1 MKHIFCLLWTFQI
14 QYFCFQLIVAV
25 EKEEIPRLEGLL
37 ERGNQNGVKDLRML
51 GPKEIKEIEP
61 NCEVNRLMQ
70 IHHLLLLSFEGCKLY
85 YHVVAENSNEMF
97 H

>member
-1 MKHIFCLLWTFQI
+1 MKKISSFDHQI
-14 QYFCFQLIVAV
+14 QHFCFQLIVAV

-61 NCEVNRLMQ
+61 NCEVNNAD
-70 IHHLLLLSFEGCKLY
+70 SSPTSVEF
-85 YHVVAENSNEMF
+85 
-97 H
+97 

>member
-1 MKHIFCLLWTFQI
+1 MKKISSIDHQI
-14 QYFCFQLIVAV
+14 QHFCFQLIVAV

-61 NCEVNRLMQ
+61 NCEVNNAD
-70 IHHLLLLSFEGCKLY
+70 SSPTSVEF
-85 YHVVAENSNEMF
+85 
-97 H
+97 

>member
-1 MKHIFCLLWTFQI
+1 MKKISSFDKLKSNSTLI
-14 QYFCFQLIVAV
+14 FCFQLIVAV

-61 NCEVNRLMQ
+61 NCEVNNAD
-70 IHHLLLLSFEGCKLY
+70 SSPTSVEF
-85 YHVVAENSNEMF
+85 
-97 H
+97 

>member
-1 MKHIFCLLWTFQI
+1 MINLNQI
-14 QYFCFQLIVAV
+14 QHFCFQLIVAV

-70 IHHLLLLSFEGCKLY
+70 IHHLLLLSFEGCKLLQY
-85 YHVVAENSNEMF
+85 YHGVAENSK
-97 H
+97 

>member
-1 MKHIFCLLWTFQI
+1 MIFIIMKHIFCLLWTFQI

-61 NCEVNRLMQ
+61 NCEVNNADSSPTSVEFWGM
-70 IHHLLLLSFEGCKLY
+70 
-85 YHVVAENSNEMF
+85 
-97 H
+97 